1 MKRILSI
8 VIAVIM
14 LCVPMLSVQAEETDE
29 YTYGLVDDGFRPN
42 LPTPN
47 I

>member
-1 MKRILSI
+1 MKRILPI
-8 VIAVIM
+8 VITVIM

-42 LPTPN
+42 LPTPH
-47 I
+47 

>member
-29 YTYGLVDDGFRPN
+29 YHSY
-42 LPTPN
+42 
-47 I
+47 II